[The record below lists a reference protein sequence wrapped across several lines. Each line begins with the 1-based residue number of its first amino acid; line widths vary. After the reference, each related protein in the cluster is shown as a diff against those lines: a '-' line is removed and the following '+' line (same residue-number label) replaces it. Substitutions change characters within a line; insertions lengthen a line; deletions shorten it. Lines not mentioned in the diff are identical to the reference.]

1 MRWGDIVLVD
11 LNPVIGSEANK
22 VRPAVIV
29 SNDGANGAAE
39 RHGRGVITV
48 APITSNITRV
58 YPFQVRLPSDRT
70 ETGLTAESKI
80 QVEQIRAVDVARIGR
95 HLGRLPASLRGP
107 LREALAIHLGLRK
120 TDGLP

>member
-22 VRPAVIV
+22 VRPAVVV
-29 SNDGANGAAE
+29 SNDGANRAAE
-39 RHGRGVITV
+39 RFGRGVITV
-48 APITSNITRV
+48 APVTSNIAKV

-80 QVEQIRAVDVARIGR
+80 QVEQIRAVDVTRVGR
-95 HLGRLPASLRGP
+95 LLGRLPASLREP
-107 LREALAIHLGLRK
+107 LREALAIHLGLR
-120 TDGLP
+120 DNRSS

>member
-1 MRWGDIVLVD
+1 VRWGDIVLVD

-29 SNDGANGAAE
+29 SNDGANRAAE
-39 RHGRGVITV
+39 RYGRGVITV
-48 APITSNITRV
+48 APVTSNITKV

-80 QVEQIRAVDVARIGR
+80 QVEQIRAVDVTRVGR
-95 HLGRLPASLRGP
+95 LLGRLPASLHEP
-107 LREALAIHLGLRK
+107 LREALAIHLGLRNNRSS
-120 TDGLP
+120 